1 MRNLFAA
8 PWLSPSRGTLLI
20 VVVVLILVFSVLGL
34 LKIRSGG
41 KQAPGEELLTGS
53 IQKSQAFR
61 KSPSIDPM
69 AAFLT
74 PALTGLQPMQSTL
87 GDRGE
92 VPLPRARPK
101 RP

>member
-1 MRNLFAA
+1 MRNLFAV

-20 VVVVLILVFSVLGL
+20 FVVVLILVFSVLGL
-34 LKIRSGG
+34 LKTSSGG
-41 KQAPGEELLTGS
+41 KHAPGEELLTGS

-61 KSPSIDPM
+61 KPPSTDPM
-69 AAFLT
+69 TAFLT

-87 GDRGE
+87 GHRGA
-92 VPLPRARPK
+92 VPLPRPRPK